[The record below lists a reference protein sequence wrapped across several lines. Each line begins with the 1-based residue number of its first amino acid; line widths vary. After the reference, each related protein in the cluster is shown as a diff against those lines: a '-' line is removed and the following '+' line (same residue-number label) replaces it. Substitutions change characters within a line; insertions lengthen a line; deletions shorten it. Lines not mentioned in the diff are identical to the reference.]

1 MISTF
6 VDADI
11 VDQNASLKAACSAG
25 GKGAANANAS
35 ADHTNSA
42 CVRAVGGDAELAAAP
57 ALAPTMTPTKT
68 SASATALLQA

>member
-1 MISTF
+1 MAAKATAKAEPPP
-6 VDADI
+6 VAALDAA
-11 VDQNASLKAACSAG
+11 QLRH
-25 GKGAANANAS
+25 ANAS